1 MSDQK
6 LPLSQET
13 RSLALASPGVRRM
26 FERGR
31 ELAARYGA
39 DAIADLSLGNPDLP
53 VPPELTEALVAV
65 AQEARHGY
73 LPNAG
78 LPELRR
84 TLADRAARE
93 SRRPVTAE
101 GVVVTVGAAGGLA
114 IALRALLDPGDE
126 VILFSPYFSEY
137 PLYVRLAG
145 GCPVVAEGDREHLP
159 DPEALRA
166 AITPRTR
173 AVILDNPNNP
183 SGSLADAERLA
194 RLAAVLDAAEQPIW
208 LISDEPYAD
217 IVFDGLRTPPVL
229 DAFTNVIVVRS
240 WSKTLSIPGERI
252 GAVLVPADVP
262 AFPELMTNLI
272 FANRALGFVHAP
284 AIWQRVLARV
294 PDLAVDPAPYERRRN
309 RLTELV
315 RAAGLD
321 VVTPRGAFY
330 LFPAVPGDDQVFAEL
345 AAAQRLLVV
354 PGSSFGRPG
363 HVRMAYCVADE
374 VIERAG
380 TCLARVMKEL
390 PHE

>member
-1 MSDQK
+1 MSESK
-6 LPLSQET
+6 LPLSQVT
-13 RSLALASPGVRRM
+13 RSLAEASPGVRRM

-53 VPPELTEALVAV
+53 VPGELTRALVAV
-65 AQEARHGY
+65 AREARHGY

-78 LPELRR
+78 LPELREA
-84 TLADRAARE
+84 LAARAFRE
-93 SRRPVTAE
+93 SRRQVTAE
-101 GVVVTVGAAGGLA
+101 GVVITVGAAGGLA
-114 IALRALLDPGDE
+114 VVLRALLDPGDE

-137 PLYVRLAG
+137 PIYVTLAG
-145 GCPVVAEGDREHLP
+145 GRAVVAEGDACHLP

-183 SGSLADAERLA
+183 SGSLADAGRLA
-194 RLAAVLDAAEQPIW
+194 ELAAVLNAAERPIW

-217 IVFDGLRTPPVL
+217 IVFDGLETPSVL
-229 DAFTNVIVVRS
+229 NAFSNVIVVRS

-252 GAVLVPADVP
+252 GAVLVPCDVT
-262 AFPELMTNLI
+262 AWPELMTNLV

-284 AIWQRVLARV
+284 AVWQRVLARV
-294 PDLAVDPAPYERRRN
+294 PEHSVDPAPYQRRRD

-315 RAAGLD
+315 RDAGLD

-330 LFPAVPGDDQVFAEL
+330 LFPAVPGDDTAFADL
-345 AAAQRLLVV
+345 AARERLLLV

-380 TCLARVMKEL
+380 SCLARVMAQF
-390 PHE
+390 PRG

>member
-1 MSDQK
+1 MSEPK
-6 LPLSQET
+6 LPLSQTTKE
-13 RSLALASPGVRRM
+13 LAEASPGVRRM

-53 VPPELTEALVAV
+53 VPGELTRALVEV
-65 AQEARHGY
+65 AREARHGY

-78 LPELRR
+78 LPELREL
-84 TLADRAARE
+84 LAARAVRE
-93 SRRPVTAE
+93 SRRRVTAA
-101 GVVVTVGAAGGLA
+101 GVVITVGAAGGLA
-114 IALRALLDPGDE
+114 VVLRALLDPGDE

-137 PLYVRLAG
+137 PIYVALAG
-145 GCPVVAEGDREHLP
+145 GRTVVAEGDREHLP

-183 SGSLADAERLA
+183 SGSLADAGRLA
-194 RLAAVLDAAEQPIW
+194 ELAAILDVAEQPIW

-217 IVFDGLRTPPVL
+217 IVFDGLETPAVL
-229 DAFTNVIVVRS
+229 DAFSNVIVVRS

-252 GAVLVPADVP
+252 GAVLVPSDTA
-262 AFPELMTNLI
+262 AWSELMANI
-272 FANRALGFVHAP
+272 VFANRALGFVHAP

-294 PDLAVDPAPYERRRN
+294 PDLAVDPAPYQRRRD
-309 RLTELV
+309 RLLQLV

-330 LFPAVPGDDQVFAEL
+330 LFPAVPGDDQVFAER
-345 AAAQRLLVV
+345 AAALRLLVV

-380 TCLARVMKEL
+380 DSLARLMR
-390 PHE
+390 